1 MDNKKIK
8 EYRAEIKN
16 KHTGE
21 VVSAMIKA
29 ESPED
34 ALIKVAEENDLKFIE
49 SNSKHGRS
57 DNL

>member
-1 MDNKKIK
+1 MNKKEIK

-21 VVSAMIKA
+21 VMSVIINA
-29 ESPED
+29 ESTED
-34 ALIKVAEENDLKFIE
+34 ALIKVAEENDLKLIE

-57 DNL
+57 ENL

>member
-21 VVSAMIKA
+21 SVSVIIKA
-29 ESPED
+29 ESTED
-34 ALIKVAEENDLKFIE
+34 ALIKVAEENDLKLIE
-49 SNSKHGRS
+49 SNSNHGRS

>member
-21 VVSAMIKA
+21 VVSVMINA
-29 ESPED
+29 ESTED
-34 ALIKVAEENDLKFIE
+34 ALIKVAEENDLKLIQST
-49 SNSKHGRS
+49 SNHGRS